1 MKGLVFLYDILFLFC
16 MLLSLNSRSARGLP
30 TCLGLLSFPIL
41 PSSHVH
47 TTPHLSSCIVC
58 FCVFLAFVFAHRW
71 LVLTAPLVEP
81 NTRFIHQHRIMRLFT
96 RQYVYFMSI
105 QLSFICLRLY
115 KFLLWSKG
123 LKLDG
128 PIYETS
134 IKRCNLDLA
143 RGLRGLKA
151 RREETFAKPI
161 H

>member
-123 LKLDG
+123 LKL
-128 PIYETS
+128 E
-134 IKRCNLDLA
+134 
-143 RGLRGLKA
+143 A
-151 RREETFAKPI
+151 RRSDIRNVHQTLQPHWAGRNLCQTNKLSNAT
-161 H
+161 